1 MTAAVRW
8 VREHAPAPSTD
19 RLIVAAI
26 AVSVLIVG
34 LSSAALVLAWQ
45 ERTSSSRQV
54 RTDEIAACRAAYSA
68 ELITGPI
75 TGALKALAE
84 HGDESTEFRAA
95 VQQADEQRF
104 VELAELSRTDP
115 EAFLDL
121 CHAADNRPAPQSCDE
136 AREHGLAPIER
147 GDAHWTTRLDGDGDG
162 VACE

>member
-26 AVSVLIVG
+26 VVSVLIVG
-34 LSSAALVLAWQ
+34 LSSATLVLAWQ
-45 ERTSSSRQV
+45 ERNTNRTQV

-84 HGDESTEFRAA
+84 HGDKSPEFRAA
-95 VQQADEQRF
+95 VQQADEERF
-104 VELAELSRTDP
+104 VDLAELSRTDP
-115 EAFLDL
+115 DAFLAL
-121 CHAADNRPAPQSCDE
+121 CHAASD
-136 AREHGLAPIER
+136 
-147 GDAHWTTRLDGDGDG
+147 
-162 VACE
+162 